1 MADRS
6 HMESPLDRMVCA
18 VAFRFGPENIFNSQ
32 TIAIWQKPGFA
43 ASIPIAPKCRV
54 LSTSHCS
61 PAAPVTAASL
71 QFRGFNMNRSQF
83 VQMASVATLIVV
95 RTTSIGHAGDWP
107 KLLDHPPAGANTIA
121 LFNGDAL
128 RFGAAKLKQLKTGDQ
143 QVAADNLLAD
153 LPEHAKRAAVSAN
166 IDFDSLEPIWESA
179 AVIFESKIPN
189 LKGIA
194 DREGGYIDQISGKS
208 VVWSPRGRYY
218 VPHGSD
224 RVDVHLPANRPAVA
238 RWIRSLGQSSQPLA
252 DYLKRAAEH
261 ALDGTA
267 LLLAVDMADT
277 ISPVQAAAKLATLK
291 SVSAAKVS
299 PESLAKL
306 LGDLR
311 GMTFTVT
318 VTDQFMGHLQL
329 DFGSSPALLSES
341 GQGMLVE
348 ACSRRG
354 ILLPELR
361 EWKSSVERNA
371 FVLNGPLDAISV
383 VNLLSFFNSTPSS
396 NDSHYESPSGTK
408 ENSGPD
414 SSAKMAQ
421 ASRKYFGS
429 TQRILQECRNTKGL
443 SAGERGV
450 FNDRLSRKIDQLPLL
465 NVDKDLLDYG
475 ANVAQLLRGAGLAIR
490 SASVAAG
497 GQKATQATS
506 TRSVGYAFSS
516 YSFNDNTA
524 YNESLTNQAHAEG
537 MQQHLG
543 NMQQVDTLTAEI
555 RRQMTERYMIEF

>member
-1 MADRS
+1 MIR
-6 HMESPLDRMVCA
+6 
-18 VAFRFGPENIFNSQ
+18 SQ
-32 TIAIWQKPGFA
+32 TLSIATVTIFISL
-43 ASIPIAPKCRV
+43 SIVP
-54 LSTSHCS
+54 L
-61 PAAPVTAASL
+61 
-71 QFRGFNMNRSQF
+71 
-83 VQMASVATLIVV
+83 V
-95 RTTSIGHAGDWP
+95 RAGDWP

-121 LFNGDAL
+121 LFNADAL
-128 RFGAAKLKQLKTGDQ
+128 RLGAAKLKQFKEGEQ
-143 QVAADNLLAD
+143 QPAAANLLAE

-166 IDFDSLEPIWESA
+166 IDFDSLEPVWESA
-179 AVIFESKIPN
+179 AVVFEKYAPTPKAISEQ
-189 LKGIA
+189 
-194 DREGGYIDQISGKS
+194 EGGYVDQISGRP

-238 RWIRSLGQSSQPLA
+238 RWIRSLAQSSPPLS
-252 DYLKRAAEH
+252 DYLKRTAEH

-267 LLLAVDMADT
+267 LLLAVDMTDT
-277 ISPVQAAAKLATLK
+277 VSPVQAVQKLATLK
-291 SVSAAKVS
+291 SVSAAKVN

-329 DFGSSPALLSES
+329 DFGSSPTILAEG
-341 GQGMLVE
+341 GQGILVE

-371 FVLNGPLDAISV
+371 FVLAGPLDAISV
-383 VNLLSFFNSTPSS
+383 VNLLSFFNSTPSTS
-396 NDSHYESPSGTK
+396 DTHYESPSETK
-408 ENSGPD
+408 ESSSQD
-414 SSAKMAQ
+414 STAKAAQ
-421 ASRKYFGS
+421 ASRKYFGA

-450 FNDRLSRKIDQLPLL
+450 FNDRLSRKIDQLPML

-475 ANVAQLLRGAGLAIR
+475 ANIAQLLRGAGLAIR

-497 GQKATQATS
+497 GQNATQAS
-506 TRSVGYAFSS
+506 SSRSVGYVFSS

-524 YNESLTNQAHAEG
+524 YNESLTNQAHAQG

>member
-1 MADRS
+1 MNL
-6 HMESPLDRMVCA
+6 SPFVRLA
-18 VAFRFGPENIFNSQ
+18 TVA
-32 TIAIWQKPGFA
+32 A
-43 ASIPIAPKCRV
+43 
-54 LSTSHCS
+54 
-61 PAAPVTAASL
+61 
-71 QFRGFNMNRSQF
+71 
-83 VQMASVATLIVV
+83 LI
-95 RTTSIGHAGDWP
+95 SIGAVPICRAGDWP

-121 LFNGDAL
+121 LFNADAL
-128 RFGAAKLKQLKTGDQ
+128 KFGAAKLKQFKEGEQ
-143 QVAADNLLAD
+143 QPAAANLLAE

-166 IDFDSLEPIWESA
+166 IDFDSLEPFWESA
-179 AVIFESKIPN
+179 AVIFEKYSPVPKA
-189 LKGIA
+189 IA
-194 DREGGYIDQISGKS
+194 DQEGGYVDQISGRP
-208 VVWSPRGRYY
+208 VIWSPRGRYI
-218 VPHGSD
+218 VPRGAD
-224 RVDVHLPANRPAVA
+224 RVDVHIPANRPAVA
-238 RWIRSLGQSSQPLA
+238 RWIRSLSQSSQPLPE
-252 DYLKRAAEH
+252 YLKHAAER

-267 LLLAVDMADT
+267 LVLAVDMTDT
-277 ISPVQAAAKLATLK
+277 VSPVQAAAKLATLK
-291 SVSAAKVS
+291 SVSAAKTN
-299 PESLAKL
+299 PENLAKL

-318 VTDQFMGHLQL
+318 VSDQFMGHLQL
-329 DFGSSPALLSES
+329 DFGSSPAMLAET

-354 ILLPELR
+354 ILLPEMR
-361 EWKSSVERNA
+361 EWKSSVEHNA
-371 FVLNGPLDAISV
+371 FVLSGPLDAISV
-383 VNLLSFFNSTPSS
+383 VNLLSFFTSTPSTS
-396 NDSHYESPSGTK
+396 DTHYESQSGTK
-408 ENSGPD
+408 ESSAQD
-414 SSAKMAQ
+414 STAKMAH

-429 TQRILQECRNTKGL
+429 TQRILQECRDTKGL

-497 GQKATQATS
+497 GQKATQAS
-506 TRSVGYAFSS
+506 SYGYRGYGFGG

-524 YNESLTNQAHAEG
+524 YNESLTNQAHAQG